1 MVLKNALFVAVRL
14 YGIKICD
21 SMANEM
27 IMYGLVDNKFIIW
40 RLESG
45 R

>member
-1 MVLKNALFVAVRL
+1 MVVKNALFVAVRLYL

-27 IMYGLVDNKFIIW
+27 ILYVWWVRN
-40 RLESG
+40 S
-45 R
+45 